1 MALRILETSMIVK
14 WQGDEGIEFEEEEIG
29 SDDSDDDVE

>member
-1 MALRILETSMIVK
+1 MGLRTLETSVIVK
-14 WQGDEGIEFEEEEIG
+14 QQGDEGIEFEEEEIG